1 MRNFKNFPIQFYS
14 YLWLIYIAT
23 LVLCGNRI
31 MSSVGSHSC
40 HFSLAD
46 SRVADWIDSTS
57 YQRTMALAI
66 EIYSYFL
73 YHKLMQKYVERLLY
87 RFMLW
92 TRLMASL
99 FGNLSAK
106 IEKEESLL
114 VSLKSLF
121 TRPHK

>member
-1 MRNFKNFPIQFYS
+1 MKLMDASGKMTPLRTRSVEFRRFKNFPIQFFS

-40 HFSLAD
+40 HFLLAD
-46 SRVADWIDSTS
+46 SRAADWIDSMS
-57 YQRTMALAI
+57 YQRTRALVI

-73 YHKLMQKYVERLLY
+73 YHKLMQKYVECLLY

-92 TRLMASL
+92 TRLI
-99 FGNLSAK
+99 GNLSAK
-106 IEKEESLL
+106 IGK
-114 VSLKSLF
+114 V
-121 TRPHK
+121 